1 MHDFRK
7 YVRKIYNSWVFSVYN
22 NRNCEKKSEKLQSFN
37 QEEFKIITWLV
48 SKEFSRFNKWKL
60 HFAVPSVE
68 LKAQKRI
75 LFFYELMSNY
85 FETRSP
91 KYLTT
96 YQNCN

>member
-48 SKEFSRFNKWKL
+48 SKEFSRFNK
-60 HFAVPSVE
+60 
-68 LKAQKRI
+68 
-75 LFFYELMSNY
+75 
-85 FETRSP
+85 
-91 KYLTT
+91 
-96 YQNCN
+96 